1 MCGPHN
7 VGPAALPV
15 WMKDRCLELQVKNS
29 AAVSSDDESEEEDE
43 STEGDNS
50 TEGSSSTMLRIES
63 FKLGLECK

>member
-1 MCGPHN
+1 
-7 VGPAALPV
+7 
-15 WMKDRCLELQVKNS
+15 MKDRCLELQVKNS
-29 AAVSSDDESEEEDE
+29 AVSSDDESEEEDE